1 MDLRKIKIG
10 VLMGGTSAEREVSL
24 SSGRA
29 VYTALEQTGYNPVS
43 VDINTSEP
51 DKVKEIINQ
60 AGIDAVFIALHG
72 GQGEDGTIQ
81 SILEEMDIP
90 YTGSGPRAC
99 AWAMDKVKSHRIL
112 EEYNITVPG
121 WQVYSP
127 GLVENNGLVFPLVIK
142 PSNQGSSIGLSIV
155 NVKEDLSQALK
166 NAQRW
171 SQDVIIEKYLRGPE
185 ITVGILGDQIL
196 PVIQIKP
203 TNKFYDY
210 QAKYESGKTT
220 YQVPASLPEDIY
232 SQVQDLGLAAHK
244 ALDCRVFSRVD
255 MIYTD
260 DNQIAVLEVNTVPG
274 LTATSLVPKAARA
287 AGISFEELC
296 SKIIEYSLKK

>member
-1 MDLRKIKIG
+1 MDLQKIKIG

-24 SSGRA
+24 VSGRA

-51 DKVKEIINQ
+51 DKIKEIINQ

-99 AWAMDKVKSHRIL
+99 ARAMDKIKSHRIL
-112 EEYNITVPG
+112 EEHNITVPG
-121 WQVYSP
+121 WQVYSSE
-127 GLVENNGLVFPLVIK
+127 LVENNGLVFPLVIK

-155 NVKEDLSQALK
+155 NVKKDLNQALK
-166 NAQRW
+166 DAQAW
-171 SQDVIIEKYLRGPE
+171 SKDIIIEKYLRGPE

-220 YQVPASLPEDIY
+220 YQVPAPLPEDIY
-232 SQVQDLGLAAHK
+232 AQVQDLGLAAFK
-244 ALDCRVFSRVD
+244 ALGCRVFSRVD